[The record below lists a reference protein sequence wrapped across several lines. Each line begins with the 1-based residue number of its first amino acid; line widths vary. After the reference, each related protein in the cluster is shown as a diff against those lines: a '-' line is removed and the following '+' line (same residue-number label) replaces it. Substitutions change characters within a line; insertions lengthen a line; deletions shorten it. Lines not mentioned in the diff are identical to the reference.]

1 MSGSLIHIGK
11 SGAAAA
17 RSALELT
24 AQNIAN
30 AGNASYARR
39 TLSLSEVAATGG
51 IGMSGS
57 AALSGV
63 RADSVLRT
71 QSLFLQNE
79 VRRTTSDISRAA
91 AELQGLKNA
100 ESAVEQAGIYPAIV
114 EFEASLAQLASD
126 PLDGALRA
134 NALEAAR
141 ALSQTF
147 AIATEG
153 LRAAGDELRFG
164 AGAGVEQVN
173 TIAAEIARTNVG
185 LARAAPG
192 SSNKAALLDQRDALL
207 VRLSGHTGIA
217 AQFDS
222 VGRVEVRIGAGGP
235 VMVTGDRASTMEMQE
250 NADGTLSFSVDGV
263 ETPLSSGTL
272 AGSTR
277 ALEQL
282 GGLNEK
288 LDVLANQLITLANNA
303 QQAGVTPAGTQGQPL
318 FSGTGAADIA
328 IALAD
333 ASGFATAPAG
343 AGKNSRDPGNLEV
356 LRASLADDGPAQAA
370 DRILFEL
377 SSTIGGRTITR
388 DALQTIADSAA
399 IALGAETS
407 VDLDT
412 EAANLLRFQQAFQA
426 NGRVIQVAADIFD
439 SLLGIG

>member
-1 MSGSLIHIGK
+1 MSGNLILIGK
-11 SGAAAA
+11 SGASAA

-30 AGNASYARR
+30 AGNATYARR

-51 IGMSGS
+51 IGMGGS

-63 RADSVLRT
+63 RVDSVLRT

-79 VRRTTSDISRAA
+79 VRRTTSDISRAS

-114 EFEASLAQLASD
+114 EFEASLARLVSD

-134 NALEAAR
+134 NTLEAAR
-141 ALSQTF
+141 SLSQTF

-153 LRAAGDELRFG
+153 LRVAGDELRFD
-164 AGAGVEQVN
+164 ATAGVEQVN

-207 VRLSGHTGIA
+207 VQLAEHTGIA
-217 AQFDS
+217 TQFDS
-222 VGRVEVRIGAGGP
+222 VGRVDVRIGAGGP
-235 VMVTGDRASTMEMQE
+235 VLVAGDQASTMHIQE
-250 NADGTLSFSVDGV
+250 NAEGALSFFVDGV
-263 ETPLSSGTL
+263 ETALSSGTL
-272 AGSTR
+272 AGGAR
-277 ALEQL
+277 ALDQL
-282 GGLNEK
+282 GELGDQ
-288 LDVLANQLITLANNA
+288 LDSLAKQLITQANDA
-303 QQAGVTPAGTQGQPL
+303 QAAGVTPAGTQGQPL
-318 FSGTGAADIA
+318 FTGSGATDIA
-328 IALAD
+328 IALTD
-333 ASGFATAPAG
+333 GFGLATAPAG
-343 AGKNSRDPGNLEV
+343 AGANSRDPGNLEA
-356 LRASLADDGPAQAA
+356 LRAALANGGPAQAA
-370 DRILFEL
+370 DRLLFEL

-388 DALQTIADSAA
+388 DALQTIADTAA
-399 IALGAETS
+399 IALSAETA
-407 VDLDT
+407 VDLDA